1 MSFTPPAG
9 FKEALAPELFKFE
22 KKDDVLEGILMQAKV
37 ETIKGDKVIELYF
50 NTGRRV
56 VRYRPGFDVRSKINK
71 TMIGKH
77 VIIHYQGDDA
87 ERGKEGNALKVFGV
101 YVKGDER
108 DTGFDDND
116 PGITDD
122 DIPF

>member
-1 MSFTPPAG
+1 MPFTPPPG

-22 KKDDVLEGILMQAKV
+22 AKDTVLEGILLQAKI
-37 ETIKGDKVIELYF
+37 ENIKGDEVLELYF
-50 NTGRRV
+50 NTGRRI
-56 VRYRPGFDVRSKINK
+56 VRYRPGFDVRSKFNR

-77 VIIHYQGDDA
+77 VIIHYVGDDM
-87 ERGKEGNALKVFGV
+87 GKGKDGNALKVFGV
-101 YVKGDER
+101 YVKGDTRNE
-108 DTGFDDND
+108 DGD